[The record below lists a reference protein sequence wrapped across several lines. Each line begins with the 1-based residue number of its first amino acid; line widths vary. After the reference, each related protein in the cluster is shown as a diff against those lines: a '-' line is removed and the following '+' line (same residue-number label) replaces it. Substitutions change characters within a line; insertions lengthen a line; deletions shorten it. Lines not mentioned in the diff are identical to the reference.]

1 MDYFSLD
8 IEGNELDVLKT
19 IPFQKYDIKVSKKC
33 YVLVVGKNN
42 NITTLILVDHS
53 GLNSEKRVQFM
64 SCSISK
70 RVCGAPKSGTIYK
83 WRQNNFVKLNF
94 MTFFSRICM

>member
-33 YVLVVGKNN
+33 YVLVVGK
-42 NITTLILVDHS
+42 
-53 GLNSEKRVQFM
+53 K
-64 SCSISK
+64 K
-70 RVCGAPKSGTIYK
+70 
-83 WRQNNFVKLNF
+83 
-94 MTFFSRICM
+94 

>member
-33 YVLVVGKNN
+33 YVLVVGKKNN
-42 NITTLILVDHS
+42 NSTTLILVDHS
-53 GLNSEKRVQFM
+53 GLNSEKRVQLQCM
-64 SCSISK
+64 SCSI
-70 RVCGAPKSGTIYK
+70 
-83 WRQNNFVKLNF
+83 
-94 MTFFSRICM
+94 